1 MERREERLEKRRE
14 PIGFRFES
22 RGRAM
27 QTRAASICLFELV
40 AKDSIAFE
48 RAINQVTLCMF
59 QFSSGTEFV
68 AVDGE
73 FGAHPI
79 RRQRD
84 ARAVEENE
92 TGNFTVGRKDFK
104 RSIRRQASGKVR
116 RQTKYKMRLRKL
128 KLDSRFAVDPASL
141 DALHGN
147 FFLCPSGGQCQQ
159 KRRLQS
165 GNHRPPAC
173 WRRLLSICE
182 PMVIRHARRIK
193 RDGKRHQRSFFFTL
207 PWTTVIIS
215 NPNAFGGRSSPAG
228 KSRTNYCAKL
238 LGLFAA
244 TNKSHFLARAE
255 LLGSER
261 SN

>member
-104 RSIRRQASGKVR
+104 RSIRRQASGKVQ

-147 FFLCPSGGQCQQ
+147 FFLCPSGGQCQR

-182 PMVIRHARRIK
+182 PMVIPLCK
-193 RDGKRHQRSFFFTL
+193 
-207 PWTTVIIS
+207 
-215 NPNAFGGRSSPAG
+215 
-228 KSRTNYCAKL
+228 TN
-238 LGLFAA
+238 
-244 TNKSHFLARAE
+244 
-255 LLGSER
+255 
-261 SN
+261 

>member
-79 RRQRD
+79 RKHRTV
-84 ARAVEENE
+84 RAVTENK
-92 TGNFTVGRKDFK
+92 TGNLTVGRKDFK
-104 RSIRRQASGKVR
+104 RSIRRQPPVKVR
-116 RQTKYKMRLRKL
+116 RQTKSKMRLRKL
-128 KLDSRFAVDPASL
+128 KLRY
-141 DALHGN
+141 
-147 FFLCPSGGQCQQ
+147 
-159 KRRLQS
+159 
-165 GNHRPPAC
+165 PPAPPEV
-173 WRRLLSICE
+173 LQLVDSI
-182 PMVIRHARRIK
+182 R
-193 RDGKRHQRSFFFTL
+193 
-207 PWTTVIIS
+207 
-215 NPNAFGGRSSPAG
+215 
-228 KSRTNYCAKL
+228 
-238 LGLFAA
+238 
-244 TNKSHFLARAE
+244 
-255 LLGSER
+255 
-261 SN
+261 